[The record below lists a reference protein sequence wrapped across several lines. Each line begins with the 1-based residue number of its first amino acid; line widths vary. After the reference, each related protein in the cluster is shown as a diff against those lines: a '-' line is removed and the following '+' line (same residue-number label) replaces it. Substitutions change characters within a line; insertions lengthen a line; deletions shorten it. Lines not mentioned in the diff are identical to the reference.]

1 MRLFLFLARFHSPSL
16 ASLATCFLFL
26 VLVPTSA
33 QSERKIIFTDKAPAP
48 IGPYSQAIKVG
59 NTVYLSGQVALKLNG
74 EMDTTDIETEIN
86 LVLQNL
92 RYVLEAAKM
101 TFKNVVKSTIYITDI
116 HDFKVVNDI
125 YTKSFLEIAPARETV
140 EVKGLPKGAHVEISM
155 IAVE

>member
-1 MRLFLFLARFHSPSL
+1 MMRI
-16 ASLATCFLFL
+16 FL
-26 VLVPTSA
+26 VSGFMFLVCFRSFS

-59 NTVYLSGQVALKLNG
+59 NTVYLSGQIAMKLNG
-74 EMDTTDIETEIN
+74 EMDTTDIETEIK

-101 TFKNVVKSTIYITDI
+101 EFKNVVKSTIYITDI
-116 HDFKVVNDI
+116 SDFKTVNDI
-125 YTKSFLEIAPARETV
+125 YSKSFLEIAPARETV